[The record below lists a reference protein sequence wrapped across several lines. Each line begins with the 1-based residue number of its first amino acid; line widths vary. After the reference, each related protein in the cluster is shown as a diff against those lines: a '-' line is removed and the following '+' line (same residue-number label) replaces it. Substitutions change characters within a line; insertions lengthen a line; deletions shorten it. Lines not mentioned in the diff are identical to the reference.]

1 MRAFGGFA
9 TALLAATAVAQNTQT
24 STGDVSAAAA
34 TAKTSSPTSS
44 VQGAVFDRIAI
55 IWLENT
61 DYEKAVG
68 DPNLS
73 ALAKKGITLSNYFG
87 VTHPSEPNY
96 VASHG
101 GDNFGMDNDDF
112 NSINSNVSSIVDLLE
127 AKGISWGAYQ
137 EDMPYSGFE
146 GFAWISTS
154 RFKRFRIP
162 MEY

>member
-1 MRAFGGFA
+1 MRLLRLTIGVIV
-9 TALLAATAVAQNTQT
+9 TALVTSQDTKTAAQDVA
-24 STGDVSAAAA
+24 SAAA

-61 DYEKAVG
+61 DYAKAVG

-73 ALAKKGITLSNYFG
+73 QLAKKGITLSNYFG

-101 GDNFGMDNDDF
+101 GDNFGMENDSF
-112 NSINSNVSSIVDLLE
+112 NLIDTNVSSIVDLLE
-127 AKGISWGAYQ
+127 AKGISWAAYQ
-137 EDMPYSGFE
+137 EDMPYSGFL
-146 GFAWISTS
+146 GNAWTS
-154 RFKRFRIP
+154 EWNLSR
-162 MEY
+162 YGCGYCC